1 MLRRLII
8 LLFTT
13 LLSLG
18 AAQSLEIEAILDHMR
33 TRAESLEDASFLLI
47 GQLID
52 TDGGRI
58 PLEIEIELIP
68 GVPAGRAYILRP
80 DALADNFI
88 VLDGDTVYNYL
99 FVTNQVTVFDAT
111 DPDALGS
118 LLPPDSSG
126 ESFDFTFNLEEIF
139 AGWGVAVESYLET
152 PAGNAYALRFENPQ
166 PEFSVEHVDALVLD
180 GSWMPYILTFYQPDG
195 SVIAEL
201 AFEEYVLDQG
211 LALADLTYIPED
223 AEIID
228 ER

>member
-1 MLRRLII
+1 MLKRHLI

-13 LLSLG
+13 LLGIG
-18 AAQSLEIEAILDHMR
+18 AAQSLETEAILDQMR
-33 TRAESLEDASFLLI
+33 TRAESLQDASFLLT

-52 TDGGRI
+52 TDGSQI

-88 VLDGDTVYNYL
+88 VLDGNTVYNYL

-118 LLPPDSSG
+118 LLPADSTG

-139 AGWGVAVESYLET
+139 EGWGVAVEGYQET

-166 PEFSVEHVDALVLD
+166 PEFYVEYVEALVLD
-180 GSWMPYILTFYQPDG
+180 GSWVPYGLTFYQPDG
-195 SVIAEL
+195 NVIAEL
-201 AFEEYVLDQG
+201 AFEEYALDQG